1 MLCLSIKPVVDR
13 LERTLEGI
21 AGVVRLNV
29 REEVGKEF
37 WDRYQLEV
45 VPSFII
51 LSGTGQEIW
60 RQQGESPDRQR
71 IVESIQLDLS
81 R

>member
-60 RQQGESPDRQR
+60 RQQGEPPDRQR

-81 R
+81 Q